1 MTSFIDISGVNLSYT
16 SILFFSVLLVQSQD
30 LMKPRERKEKIMLI
44 ILITSISR
52 QTITEKYSFRDDNVL
67 KYSVMKNVEEFI
79 VWMHLFNQRALSN
92 EVTRFC
98 HPKFVSRLLRCLHEM
113 RDYFLIQGKIF
124 LSEVSVIVIL
134 IYRSQIQKCH

>member
-79 VWMHLFNQRALSN
+79 V
-92 EVTRFC
+92 
-98 HPKFVSRLLRCLHEM
+98 
-113 RDYFLIQGKIF
+113 
-124 LSEVSVIVIL
+124 
-134 IYRSQIQKCH
+134 